1 VSTPSP
7 HNIGRGVDMRIKK
20 KMLKVGA
27 QKTRREIEIY
37 KKKRNLHLKA
47 RITYILEKN
56 GYN

>member
-1 VSTPSP
+1 
-7 HNIGRGVDMRIKK
+7 MRIKK